1 MSGMTPD
8 KMTDKGNKISKFEK
22 ESRYGRKKRGGRK
35 RQNAG
40 NGPNRRKRTGV
51 AGRILL
57 AAATVLF
64 GMLSTVLCTSA
75 AWMFDTWQHL
85 SMEEL
90 LYQLNAPIEG
100 TNMEMIEDYVISC
113 VPTDVLVLALMLI
126 LLTAARKK
134 GYKKVV
140 GGILASTAAVLGLTF
155 CVTWERLDI
164 GNYINNQSMGSDFIS
179 VYYANPQETAMVF
192 PEKKRNLIY
201 IYLESMEVT
210 FADEEDGG
218 GFEFDCIP
226 ELTELAREHEDFSGT
241 EEMLNGGYVMPNTTW
256 TAAAMYGQSSGLP
269 LVTSIGGTAKAEEAS
284 FMPQTTTIGD
294 VLNGQGYVQTLL
306 IGSDATFGSRRTLY
320 TEHGDYQI
328 KDYEYAKEQGWIPED
343 YRVWWG
349 YEDQKLFEFAKWELE
364 ELSASGEPFNLTMLT
379 ADTHFEDGYYC
390 ERCEEEFE
398 GNVYADVMAC
408 SSRQVAEFVEWVQ
421 EQDFYENT
429 TIVLAGDHPTMDADF
444 CDDVDSEYERKTYVN
459 IINPAVE
466 AVSGE
471 YRTYTTLDLFPTT
484 LAALGVEI
492 EGNRLGLG
500 TDLFS
505 GAETLAERFGLNYV
519 RAELSKRT
527 RMVESLVSGLQ
538 VVDENYLQEDYA
550 TVWLKAWKMQAGEG
564 FLPVTVRGMGDLA
577 NEGCT
582 VYARVSLNADGSD
595 AVWVWGYEA
604 GDGAFR
610 LDVPLEK
617 FWYREGAYYIE
628 VYAIDM
634 EGNSLPI
641 ASTVGYV
648 G

>member
-1 MSGMTPD
+1 MTPD

-40 NGPNRRKRTGV
+40 NGPNRRKRTCA

-57 AAATVLF
+57 AAATVFF

-126 LLTAARKK
+126 LLIAARKK

-164 GNYINNQSMGSDFIS
+164 GNYINNQSMGSDFVS

-320 TEHGDYQI
+320 TEHGEYQI
-328 KDYEYAKEQGWIPED
+328 KDYEYAKEEGWIPED

-379 ADTHFEDGYYC
+379 VDTHFEDGYYC
-390 ERCEEEFE
+390 ERCEEEFD
-398 GNVYADVMAC
+398 GNVYADVIAC

-466 AVSGE
+466 AASGE

-505 GAETLAERFGLNYV
+505 GEETLAERFGLNYM
-519 RAELSKRT
+519 RTELSKRT

-538 VVDENYLQEDYA
+538 VVDKNYLQEDYA
-550 TVWLKAWKMQAGEG
+550 TVWLKAWNVQAGEG
-564 FLPVTVRGMGDLA
+564 FLPVTVRGMGDLV
-577 NEGCT
+577 NEGST

-604 GDGAFR
+604 GDGTFR

-628 VYAIDM
+628 VYSIDM
-634 EGNSLPI
+634 EGISLPI
-641 ASTVGYV
+641 ASTVGFV

>member
-1 MSGMTPD
+1 MVV
-8 KMTDKGNKISKFEK
+8 GNFVI
-22 ESRYGRKKRGGRK
+22 
-35 RQNAG
+35 
-40 NGPNRRKRTGV
+40 
-51 AGRILL
+51 I
-57 AAATVLF
+57 
-64 GMLSTVLCTSA
+64 
-75 AWMFDTWQHL
+75 D
-85 SMEEL
+85 
-90 LYQLNAPIEG
+90 NAPIEG

-379 ADTHFEDGYYC
+379 SAYTFPS
-390 ERCEEEFE
+390 
-398 GNVYADVMAC
+398 N
-408 SSRQVAEFVEWVQ
+408 SSSHRSQ
-421 EQDFYENT
+421 
-429 TIVLAGDHPTMDADF
+429 
-444 CDDVDSEYERKTYVN
+444 
-459 IINPAVE
+459 
-466 AVSGE
+466 
-471 YRTYTTLDLFPTT
+471 
-484 LAALGVEI
+484 
-492 EGNRLGLG
+492 
-500 TDLFS
+500 
-505 GAETLAERFGLNYV
+505 
-519 RAELSKRT
+519 
-527 RMVESLVSGLQ
+527 
-538 VVDENYLQEDYA
+538 
-550 TVWLKAWKMQAGEG
+550 
-564 FLPVTVRGMGDLA
+564 
-577 NEGCT
+577 
-582 VYARVSLNADGSD
+582 
-595 AVWVWGYEA
+595 
-604 GDGAFR
+604 
-610 LDVPLEK
+610 
-617 FWYREGAYYIE
+617 
-628 VYAIDM
+628 
-634 EGNSLPI
+634 
-641 ASTVGYV
+641 
-648 G
+648 